1 MEYFN
6 SMEDLIIEDLTI
18 EQKLAFLDSQEL
30 SITNIE
36 TSYQETL
43 EKIEDYVDNDIIK
56 EKLLLIK
63 NSLIDYI
70 NSDTSEYIGVPIQEG
85 ILNPHKKELIEREI
99 YIDSQ
104 YRKNVYST
112 SSNFTVELSETLTN
126 VMDITLQS
134 INIPCTWYNIDEYTG
149 LSMIVDDKQITIS
162 SGRYDISTLLDE
174 INTGLTNEGLT
185 SSSFQY
191 STITQK
197 VTFDTDTD
205 TEMTLYFYKF
215 GDSLFETC
223 SPTNNLGYILG
234 WKMIQPDAS
243 NNVSITTKNMTAD
256 SVCHLNNPYQCIF
269 ILDDMN
275 HNHSNHTAV
284 GSLINQTMDS
294 LPSFKQGC
302 ESLHNGIFYHT
313 IPRSRTRNQIYSLNQ
328 MNKDLKEIKLQ
339 RQQPIYSDVFA
350 IFPLKYNTGINYSI
364 TGGSI
369 HNNKRTYFGP
379 VNIEKLKIR
388 LVDERGKEL
397 NFNGSEWS
405 FTMRVNQVYQIN

>member
-18 EQKLAFLDSQEL
+18 EEKLAFLDSQEL

-43 EKIEDYVDNDIIK
+43 EKIEDYADNDIIK

-70 NSDTSEYIGVPIQEG
+70 NSDTSEYIEVPIQEG

-243 NNVSITTKNMTAD
+243 NNVSITTLNMTAD

-275 HNHSNHTAV
+275 HNHSNHTMI
-284 GSLINQTMDS
+284 GSNIRQDGT
-294 LPSFKQGC
+294 SFPHYRQGC
-302 ESLHNGIFYHT
+302 ESLSNNIYYNT
-313 IPRSRTRNQIYSLNQ
+313 IPKSRTQSQIYSLNQ
-328 MNKDLKEIKLQ
+328 ISIGKRKLNLQ
-339 RQQPIYSDVFA
+339 RQQPIHSDVFA
-350 IFPLKYNTGINYSI
+350 IFPLQYTQDKNMSL
-364 TGGSI
+364 TGGAI
-369 HNNKRTYFGP
+369 QNNRRTYFGP
-379 VNIEKLKIR
+379 VNIEKLKII
-388 LVDERGKEL
+388 LMDDRGKEL
-397 NFNGSEWS
+397 NLNGTNWS
-405 FTMRVNQVYQIN
+405 FTIKVKQIYQ